1 MEAPADWGTAGQ
13 DVKPTWD
20 RTFLGRAQQVQRP
33 WGRTAPG
40 TPRSRA
46 EATVASQGE
55 QARCRGRALV
65 GDRAAPTGLE
75 GDCGDPGFHPWGL
88 WPWGESQQRVR
99 SAKAQCITCSP
110 NAFQSMSFPA
120 RLGVTAEQGPEAQA
134 RGCRGAGKGRQQGRA
149 ACGRGVEGLALSAS
163 QRR

>member
-1 MEAPADWGTAGQ
+1 MTGRLPQGLKVTVGTQASI
-13 DVKPTWD
+13 
-20 RTFLGRAQQVQRP
+20 
-33 WGRTAPG
+33 PG
-40 TPRSRA
+40 GCGHGENPSRK
-46 EATVASQGE
+46 
-55 QARCRGRALV
+55 
-65 GDRAAPTGLE
+65 
-75 GDCGDPGFHPWGL
+75 
-88 WPWGESQQRVR
+88 RVR
-99 SAKAQCITCSP
+99 SAEAQCITCSP